1 MDNHVLDNVKFL
13 LQAVGKL
20 SEQILTLEAKVRQ
33 LEENRPAVNAI
44 DVNSYQ
50 YTLTQ
55 DNEYTFDLPL
65 SRLLQVYGETPQVLE
80 PACYR
85 GAMVLDYQ
93 GDRPILERN
102 PQGNYWIFKL
112 KQDYLLLPRPGAF
125 GRMAALESLTALFQT
140 TGRTSEFSPS
150 EFVVKEPAK
159 LDLLKRQERWQ
170 LVTKGNLEFGLAP
183 LEFQWQ
189 QEIQSLRQDYQQF
202 NQLLKTVGEAGLEA
216 TINIQR
222 WQQELASQ
230 YGPPVSLI
238 INTCMPMAYAIY
250 KGPMLVPCN
259 VITAKQCLVLPAW
272 DRGIPWET
280 SIYAKFHSKHNKNV
294 LRSRPDHPFLPN
306 QPYLKEINWET
317 NHTWAIASSYEDA
330 SRIVT
335 CLKGNWG
342 ALD

>member
-1 MDNHVLDNVKFL
+1 MDNNSLDTVKFL
-13 LQAVGKL
+13 LKDVGRL
-20 SEQILTLEAKVRQ
+20 TAQIAELEAKVLK
-33 LEENRPAVNAI
+33 LEENRSPLNAI
-44 DVNSYQ
+44 DVNRYQ
-50 YTLTQ
+50 YTLNQ
-55 DNEYTFDLPL
+55 DNEYTLDLPL

-80 PACYR
+80 PAGYR
-85 GAMVLDYQ
+85 VAMVLDYQ

-102 PQGNYWIFKL
+102 PQGNYWIIKL

-125 GRMAALESLTALFQT
+125 GRIATLESLSNLFQT
-140 TGRTSEFSPS
+140 DGKVSEFSPP
-150 EFVVKEPAK
+150 EFVVKEPAQ
-159 LDLLKRQERWQ
+159 LELLKRQERWQ
-170 LVTKGNLEFGLAP
+170 LTQKGRIEMGTAP

-189 QEIQSLRQDYQQF
+189 QEIQSLRDEYQKF
-202 NQLLKTVGEAGLEA
+202 NKLLKTVGEAGLEA
-216 TINIQR
+216 TITTQR
-222 WQQELASQ
+222 WQQQLMLM

-238 INTCMPMAYAIY
+238 VNTCMPMAYAIY

-259 VITAKQCLVLPAW
+259 VITAKECLVLPAW
-272 DRGIPWET
+272 DRGMPWET

-335 CLKGNWG
+335 RLQGNWG
-342 ALD
+342 ELD